1 MLSRVFHARC
11 AKAAMIIAAVV
22 CLAPL
27 AVSIVG
33 DVGGG
38 LATPLTVS
46 MPELLIAGLV
56 YLGMFVVVGVVE
68 DLDVGAARRA
78 VAHPQLDLIGTT
90 DGLGDVLEADVFG
103 SVEP

>member
-56 YLGMFVVVGVVE
+56 YLGMFVVVGVLVFAVLRLLVRVRPAH
-68 DLDVGAARRA
+68 LDHSGDIGRA
-78 VAHPQLDLIGTT
+78 DR
-90 DGLGDVLEADVFG
+90 
-103 SVEP
+103 